1 MPTDII
7 YCLVYLSTKKDKL
20 IASGELECYV
30 PASSAEEAREKL
42 RTYFYPHNVSVT
54 FPDEE
59 SSELE
64 DHQFRYT
71 DADGNE
77 HIKGTGAILNE

>member
-30 PASSAEEAREKL
+30 PASSADDAREKL

-54 FPDEE
+54 FPDVE
-59 SSELE
+59 SSEPE
-64 DHQFRYT
+64 DHLYRYT
-71 DADGNE
+71 DADGIE
-77 HIKGTGAILNE
+77 HIQGSGAILS

>member
-1 MPTDII
+1 MPPINII

-30 PASSAEEAREKL
+30 PAKDEDEAREKL

-54 FPDEE
+54 FPDEGE
-59 SSELE
+59 EE
-64 DHQFRYT
+64 
-71 DADGNE
+71 
-77 HIKGTGAILNE
+77 